1 MLRTGTSTTS
11 LVPIGLR
18 REEERFLAA
27 PRLERPA
34 LDFLPVRRTAFFLPS
49 TRFFLV
55 EPFLVEPF
63 LVFFFFRFDD
73 LANLAPF
80 TVFVRPPCR
89 RVHGQA

>member
-1 MLRTGTSTTS
+1 
-11 LVPIGLR
+11 
-18 REEERFLAA
+18 
-27 PRLERPA
+27 LERPA

-55 EPFLVEPF
+55 EPFLV
-63 LVFFFFRFDD
+63 FFWFRFDD